1 MEEGFAAEREAQP
14 RAFLLNC
21 ANAVD
26 QNVAAAL
33 SRLTTAGGYGAD
45 HADRAR
51 FDHRV
56 GKPALIKVAWRGDD
70 AGLNLA
76 GATALTDDEIAQQ
89 PFVRAAVISLQP
101 HLLADLK
108 RRFADSVAG
117 LGGQQAVIH
126 RQDPRPRTGSME
138 AAAERAVL
146 FNSKRELKLVAVA
159 PLFDRR
165 NDRFEL
171 KAVEL
176 ADPP

>member
-108 RRFADSVAG
+108 RRFTDSVSG
-117 LGGQQAVIH
+117 LRGQ
-126 RQDPRPRTGSME
+126 
-138 AAAERAVL
+138 
-146 FNSKRELKLVAVA
+146 
-159 PLFDRR
+159 
-165 NDRFEL
+165 
-171 KAVEL
+171 
-176 ADPP
+176 

>member
-14 RAFLLNC
+14 RTFLLDC

-26 QNVAAAL
+26 QNVGAALGRLAAA
-33 SRLTTAGGYGAD
+33 GGDSAD

-56 GKPALIKVAWRGDD
+56 GKTALIEVAGRGDD

-76 GATALTDDEIAQQ
+76 GATALADDEIAQQ

-108 RRFADSVAG
+108 RRFADSVGG
-117 LGGQQAVIH
+117 LGGQ
-126 RQDPRPRTGSME
+126 
-138 AAAERAVL
+138 
-146 FNSKRELKLVAVA
+146 
-159 PLFDRR
+159 
-165 NDRFEL
+165 
-171 KAVEL
+171 
-176 ADPP
+176 